1 MKKLFF
7 SLMAISILSTTV
19 AFAADK
25 GKTNKK
31 GKKTEKCCPSSAC
44 CDNKP
49 CCEKTAVMK

>member
-44 CDNKP
+44 CDDKP

>member
-1 MKKLFF
+1 MKKLIF

-31 GKKTEKCCPSSAC
+31 SKKTEKSCPPC
-44 CDNKP
+44 CDNKQ
-49 CCEKTAVMK
+49 CCDKTAVIK